1 MATTQRTRRFSH
13 SLIFLLIAVGI
24 GINTGCSQ
32 IFPSVGVGID
42 IKSTSTA
49 TPIPEPMQGDKG
61 NGFVNPPAPTLI
73 ETKPTQIQVT
83 ETSFVATEDP
93 PTNPNLYVPLLGFP
107 IPEDAS
113 RLIESTYR
121 FGSTLMGERIA
132 HDGVEMLNPEG
143 TPVLA
148 AADGK
153 VYFSGNDRTFKRG
166 RFTNYYGNIIIIE
179 HQLPGFAGP
188 VYTFYAHLSSL
199 DVNEGDI
206 VKKGQRIGS
215 VGATGKAF
223 TNHLHFEVR
232 IGDVLLQN
240 ARNPE
245 LFLPLLRTQEQP
257 EVGILIGSLT
267 SLAGNPITGASV
279 VIQKLVDGVLQP
291 GTAIYVET
299 YAKTIYSEDNWAEN
313 FVVGSLPVGEYR
325 VSAFAYQYFVEKIIT
340 INDGEFTTVNL
351 KPEE

>member
-1 MATTQRTRRFSH
+1 MAITQRTRWFSH
-13 SLIFLLIAVGI
+13 PLIILLILVGI
-24 GINTGCSQ
+24 GINTSCSQ
-32 IFPSVGVGID
+32 IYPSVSVGNEIN
-42 IKSTSTA
+42 STPTA
-49 TPIPEPMQGDKG
+49 TDVPELIQVIE
-61 NGFVNPPAPTLI
+61 VNDPPPTSLAG
-73 ETKPTQIQVT
+73 KPTQIQVT
-83 ETSFVATEDP
+83 EIPFVATESP
-93 PTNPNLYVPLLGFP
+93 PSNGNLYVPLLGFP
-107 IPEDAS
+107 IPEEAS

-153 VYFSGNDRTFKRG
+153 VYFSGDDRNLKRG
-166 RFTNYYGNIIIIE
+166 RFTNFYGNIIIIE
-179 HQLPGFAGP
+179 HLFPDYAYP

-199 DVNEGDI
+199 DVKEGDS
-206 VKKGQRIGS
+206 VKKGERIGS
-215 VGATGKAF
+215 VGASGKAF

-245 LFLPLLRTQEQP
+245 LFLPLLRTKDQP
-257 EVGILIGSLT
+257 KVGILIGSLT

-279 VIQKLVDGVLQP
+279 VIQKMVDGVLQP

-299 YAKTIYSEDNWAEN
+299 YAKTISSEENWGEN
-313 FVVGSLPVGEYR
+313 FVVGSLPIGEYR

-340 INDGEFTTVNL
+340 IKDGEFTTVHL